1 MQPLL
6 HITFTG
12 KGFAAFLGVILAVIA
27 ALGLVYLV
35 FGTTPAILLGI
46 GLALLIQG
54 IKALVRFD

>member
-12 KGFAAFLGVILAVIA
+12 KGFAVFLAVILAVIA
-27 ALGLVYLV
+27 AIGIVYLV
-35 FGTTPAILLGI
+35 FGPTPAILLGI
-46 GLALLIQG
+46 ALALLIQG

>member
-12 KGFAAFLGVILAVIA
+12 KGFAAFLGVILATLA
-27 ALGLVYLV
+27 AIGIVWLA

-46 GLALLIQG
+46 ALALLIQG